1 MSVWSEHVPTAHK
14 VTFMNDSPKVS
25 KSQLLT
31 LLSVSPLQGDH
42 ISLEAIVGHSR
53 WKLLKAD
60 GLAAASSLLLD
71 GDISVV
77 VCEHDLRPGTFVD
90 VLKLIEAMPDPPSV
104 IVTSRL
110 ADERLWAEAL
120 NLGAWDVLSK
130 PFDRCEVIRS
140 VKQAWEHWY
149 RQVEMAPQ
157 PSRVLT
163 AAS

>member
-1 MSVWSEHVPTAHK
+1 M
-14 VTFMNDSPKVS
+14 
-25 KSQLLT
+25 
-31 LLSVSPLQGDH
+31 
-42 ISLEAIVGHSR
+42 EAIVGHSR

-60 GLAAASSLLLD
+60 GMPAASSLLE

-77 VCEHDLRPGTFVD
+77 VCERDLRPGTFID
-90 VLKLIEAMPDPPSV
+90 LLKHIQRMPNPPSV

-130 PFDRCEVIRS
+130 PFDRSEVIRS
-140 VKQAWEHWY
+140 VKMAWEHWY
-149 RQVEMAPQ
+149 RQIEIAARPVSVM
-157 PSRVLT
+157 T